1 MQVIGSDPHIKNMIN
16 SLRVVLVVGKVKFSF
31 NMSMINDMYQIVI
44 ISPKYRQISNNLY
57 IKFTNNYMAVLINRK
72 TPLLFNNRTE
82 MSS

>member
-1 MQVIGSDPHIKNMIN
+1 
-16 SLRVVLVVGKVKFSF
+16 
-31 NMSMINDMYQIVI
+31 MINDMYQIVI